1 MTMIQKMH
9 AGCSPRSSTLPDD
22 ARQSNTIFIKRDAFQ
37 SEKLYATFHDN
48 SIKDLIKNI

>member
-1 MTMIQKMH
+1 MTMIQKMQ
-9 AGCSPRSSTLPDD
+9 AACSHRSPTLPDD

-37 SEKLYATFHDN
+37 SEKLYATFHDD

>member
-37 SEKLYATFHDN
+37 SEKLYMPHSMT
-48 SIKDLIKNI
+48 IQLKI